1 MSPDG
6 GQPIVNTVLSV
17 VRSKRDHT
25 TFTKEWKED
34 AVKEFGKEE
43 VSEARNLLKER
54 LNKQGPKIAKTKQNM
69 IQAMDDVVQW
79 LLESEDEVEQLE
91 IVCKSSFLP
100 KVAAFLVRNNDL
112 WPEAVVSLSTRMGI
126 MEEHMKAMTEGIN
139 SLKKEV
145 QKEMGGARRSS
156 LSGNHQRQET
166 RSGIQQQQ
174 KEKEIITPTI
184 SLQTPGLEPEIN
196 GWNDVVCSGRGFR
209 GPNPKQSA
217 GDREGA
223 RTGEGAGARNK
234 TGARFGKKRMPASFG
249 CANIEIEGV
258 EAAPV
263 DFFVGNTNP
272 RTTEE
277 NLRR

>member
-17 VRSKRDHT
+17 VRSKRDHA

-69 IQAMDDVVQW
+69 IQAMDEIVQW
-79 LLESEDEVEQLE
+79 LLESEDEEEQLE
-91 IVCKSSFLP
+91 IVCKSSFLW

-145 QKEMGGARRSS
+145 QKEMGGARRQRAEYSS
-156 LSGNHQRQET
+156 SR
-166 RSGIQQQQ
+166 RS
-174 KEKEIITPTI
+174 
-184 SLQTPGLEPEIN
+184 
-196 GWNDVVCSGRGFR
+196 
-209 GPNPKQSA
+209 
-217 GDREGA
+217 
-223 RTGEGAGARNK
+223 
-234 TGARFGKKRMPASFG
+234 
-249 CANIEIEGV
+249 
-258 EAAPV
+258 
-263 DFFVGNTNP
+263 
-272 RTTEE
+272 
-277 NLRR
+277 RR